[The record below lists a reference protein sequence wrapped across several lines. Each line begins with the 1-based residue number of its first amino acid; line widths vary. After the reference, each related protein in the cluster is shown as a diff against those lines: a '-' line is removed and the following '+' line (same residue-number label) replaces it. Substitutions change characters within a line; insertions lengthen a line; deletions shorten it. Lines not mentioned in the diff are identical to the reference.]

1 MSTTS
6 DIVSRI
12 ASRTATIGIIG
23 QGYVGLPLAL
33 VFEEAGFPVIGLD
46 LDPKKVDA
54 LNRGES
60 YIKHIGAGPREGGR
74 RARALPRHAR
84 TSTGST
90 DCDAVLIC
98 VPTPLGQHREPDLSF
113 VHNTARET
121 AKRLRKGQLVV
132 LESTTY
138 PGTTDE
144 EVLPILEATGLK
156 CPADF
161 LLAFSPERED
171 PGNPKFHT
179 KIIPK
184 VVGGVN
190 AESTEAAVALYAAGD
205 RQGRPGLVGARGR
218 VVASCSRTSSARST
232 SRWSTS

>member
-1 MSTTS
+1 MTLLE
-6 DIVSRI
+6 RI
-12 ASRTATIGIIG
+12 QSKDCKIGIIG

-33 VFEEAGFPVIGLD
+33 VFVEAGFPVIGLD
-46 LDPKKVDA
+46 LDKVKVAA

-60 YIKHIGAGPREGGR
+60 YIKHIGSERVSDALETGR
-74 RARALPRHAR
+74 FSASADFDDL
-84 TSTGST
+84 SM
-90 DCDAVLIC
+90 CEAVLIC
-98 VPTPLGQHREPDLSF
+98 VPTPLGPHREPDLSF
-113 VHNTARET
+113 VLDSSREV

-144 EVLPILEATGLK
+144 DVLPALEATGLK
-156 CPADF
+156 TPDDF

-190 AESTEAAVALYAAGD
+190 APSTEAAVALIWNDLSSTRITSHSNKQLSVAVEGTSATVD
-205 RQGRPGLVGARGR
+205 HSDIRGLDTA
-218 VVASCSRTSSARST
+218 
-232 SRWSTS
+232 